1 MNLLKTF
8 VKELEKITLK
18 KYNFIKTNVIMSAD
32 KVVAIA
38 LEGEWEKTI
47 GTNGYIEVDL
57 SDFCPEILQYGAET
71 AYRTFYLKY
80 SLAKPIRSFNGK
92 KIKEVSYQAIP
103 LLAIM
108 HLFKKMYG
116 EVHIY
121 LNVKRPAPLII
132 RPSKLG
138 ERGKRYYEG
147 LIAPRVI

>member
-18 KYNFIKTNVIMSAD
+18 KYNFIKTNVVMSAD

-38 LEGEWEKTI
+38 LEGEWEKTV
-47 GTNGYIEVDL
+47 GTNGYVEVDL
-57 SDFCPEILQYGAET
+57 SDFCPEILQYGTET
-71 AYRTFYLKY
+71 AFYLKY

-92 KIKEVSYQAIP
+92 EIKEVSYQAIP

-108 HLFKKMYG
+108 YLFKKMYG

-121 LNVKRPAPLII
+121 LNVKRLAPLII
-132 RPSKLG
+132 RPGKLG

-147 LIAPRVI
+147 VIAPRVI